1 MTQKIK
7 TCIIE
12 FAKINKTII
21 RKNRSYSLNPNQ
33 SLDHNVS
40 GKPFHLGL
48 RKYADNGLKNHYII
62 SSKTS
67 INNDKTTYKK

>member
-1 MTQKIK
+1 MFQENHFI
-7 TCIIE
+7 
-12 FAKINKTII
+12 
-21 RKNRSYSLNPNQ
+21 
-33 SLDHNVS
+33 
-40 GKPFHLGL
+40 LGL